1 MGSIMTKQD
10 QDSFNA
16 DLMAFLDASPT
27 PFHAVLSMKKM
38 LGNAG
43 FSELSEAGE
52 WMLKAGD
59 KHFVTRNGSSIIA
72 FVVGHDDLG
81 NNGIKLVGAHTDSPC
96 LMVKPQPDI
105 SKQGYFQLGVEVYG
119 GALLNPW
126 FDRDLSIAGRVV
138 YRNSKNQ
145 LKQKL
150 VDFKTAVATIPSLA
164 IHLDRNANT
173 DHSINAQTDIVP
185 ILMLEKEASVGAGES
200 SQAFRRLL
208 RERFLNEDD
217 TVLDYELCL
226 YDTQSAAV
234 IGLNSE
240 FIASARLDN
249 LLSCFV
255 AAQAMI
261 SSSGAHTCLMVCNDH
276 EEVGSVSAIGAD
288 GPFLEN
294 IIDRLSGGG
303 STSLV
308 SRIINKSLMMSCD
321 NAHATHPNFSN
332 NHDGGHLP
340 KLNGGPVV
348 KVNVKQRYATT
359 SLTSSIF
366 RQLCDELE
374 IPVQTFVSRNDLG
387 CGSTI
392 GPIAA
397 ARLGVP
403 TLDVGIP
410 QLAMHSCREITG
422 ADDPLRLS
430 RVLIEFFNK
439 AEAITVGLE

>member
-1 MGSIMTKQD
+1 MTKQD

-72 FVVGHDDLG
+72 FVVGRDDLG
-81 NNGIKLVGAHTDSPC
+81 NNGIRLVGAHTDSPC

-200 SQAFRRLL
+200 AQAFRRLL
-208 RERFLNEDD
+208 RERFLIEDD

-261 SSSGAHTCLMVCNDH
+261 SSSGAHTCVMVCNDH

-288 GPFLEN
+288 GPFLEI

-303 STSLV
+303 SASLV

-332 NHDGGHLP
+332 KHDGGHLP

>member
-1 MGSIMTKQD
+1 MTKQD

-72 FVVGHDDLG
+72 FVVGRDDLG
-81 NNGIKLVGAHTDSPC
+81 NNGIRLVGAHTDSPC

-200 SQAFRRLL
+200 AQAFRRLL

-430 RVLIEFFNK
+430 RVLLEFFNK

>member
-1 MGSIMTKQD
+1 MTKQD

-72 FVVGHDDLG
+72 FVVGRDDLG
-81 NNGIKLVGAHTDSPC
+81 NNGIRLVGAHTDSPC

-430 RVLIEFFNK
+430 RVLLEFFNK

>member
-1 MGSIMTKQD
+1 MTKQD

-72 FVVGHDDLG
+72 FVVGRDDLG
-81 NNGIKLVGAHTDSPC
+81 NNGIRLVGAHTDSPC

-185 ILMLEKEASVGAGES
+185 ILMMEKEASVGAGES

-288 GPFLEN
+288 GPFLET

-332 NHDGGHLP
+332 KHDGGHLP

-430 RVLIEFFNK
+430 RVLLEFFNK